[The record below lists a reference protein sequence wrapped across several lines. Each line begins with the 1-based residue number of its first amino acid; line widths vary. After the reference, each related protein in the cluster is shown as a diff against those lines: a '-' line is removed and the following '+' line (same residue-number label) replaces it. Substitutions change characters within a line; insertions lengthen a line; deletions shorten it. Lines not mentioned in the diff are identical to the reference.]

1 MWYSIYVG
9 AGAHAPRSYYLLLL
23 GVYFVLI
30 YVG

>member
-9 AGAHAPRSYYLLLL
+9 AGAHALRSHYVLV
-23 GVYFVLI
+23 VYFVVL